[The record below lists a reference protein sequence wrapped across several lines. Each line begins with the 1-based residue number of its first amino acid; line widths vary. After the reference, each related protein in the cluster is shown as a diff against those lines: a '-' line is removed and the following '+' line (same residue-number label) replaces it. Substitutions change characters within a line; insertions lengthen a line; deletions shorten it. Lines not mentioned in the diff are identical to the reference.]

1 VYRCVWARDPAG
13 YEDKKKM
20 SLKALLIGPGSGLV
34 LYAVLYAIN
43 GWQAML
49 TGFGISALIMG
60 YFMWSER

>member
-1 VYRCVWARDPAG
+1 
-13 YEDKKKM
+13 M
-20 SLKALLIGPGSGLV
+20 SLKALLIGLGAGLAI
-34 LYAVLYAIN
+34 YAVLYAIN

>member
-1 VYRCVWARDPAG
+1 MYRCVWARDPAG

-43 GWQAML
+43 GWRAVGA
-49 TGFGISALIMG
+49 GFAISLLILAVVL
-60 YFMWSER
+60 WSER